1 MAHPMRHDMNT
12 AAKKPTAQFEEVAG
26 KTLTQA
32 RELAARYGYG
42 EPVFTSISGG
52 LCVLRFEV
60 KA

>member
-1 MAHPMRHDMNT
+1 MAHPMRNDMNA
-12 AAKKPTAQFEEVAG
+12 AAKKQTAKFEEVAG